1 MAEEKAALRVT
12 ELDFLEIKENL
23 KTFLRSQEQFAD
35 FDFDGAGMNVLLDI
49 LAYNTHYMAFYQNMV
64 ANEMFIDS
72 AQLRPSV
79 ISHAKL
85 MNYVP
90 SGQKGSTAIINIQA
104 TPSLTEDN
112 DRTTITLD
120 KYTRLMGSDI
130 DGVNYPFVTIR
141 SNTVSKT
148 NGSFSF
154 SNVHIK
160 QGEVV
165 TLQYEMTSGNE
176 ARRFEIPSANV
187 DSDTIVV
194 YVQESAT
201 NTDVKLYSV
210 HEDIT
215 ELTANTLAYFLEEN
229 ENGFYSF
236 YFGDDVIGKKPKN
249 GNIIICTYLDNVGI
263 LSNSINNFVFVESVG
278 GEYSDNV
285 SISVVSSSRGASSKE
300 SIENIRFRAPYA
312 YTAQNRAVTS
322 IDYESLLLKDYNF
335 IEAISVWGGEDND
348 PPVYGKVYMSI
359 KTSGNY
365 ALTNLEKETIKNELI
380 ENRNVLSIIPEIV
393 DPDYTYILLRG
404 KVYYDSRLTALD
416 ADELLANVRAA
427 IEDYIDDELNTFESV
442 FRKSKL
448 MTYIENS
455 EKSITG
461 TDIDVY
467 LQKRVDILVNTLQNY
482 TLNYLTPIAKGD
494 LVDKIYTRPQVTVY
508 DNENISRDV
517 YFEEIP
523 ESSTGISTIDI
534 VNPGLNYTTA
544 PTVTITGDGIGATA
558 TAVIVNGRID
568 RIDIDTPGS
577 NYTRATVSITGG
589 GGSEGTAVAKL
600 ENNEG
605 TLRSYYFKTNGEKV
619 IVNNNAGTID
629 YSAGKI
635 TIRELYALDVIE
647 NDFYDDDVLTVNVP
661 THEDNIFPKRNRILT
676 LDVNDALG
684 IQLEMVAEK

>member
-1 MAEEKAALRVT
+1 
-12 ELDFLEIKENL
+12 
-23 KTFLRSQEQFAD
+23 
-35 FDFDGAGMNVLLDI
+35 
-49 LAYNTHYMAFYQNMV
+49 
-64 ANEMFIDS
+64 
-72 AQLRPSV
+72 
-79 ISHAKL
+79 

-249 GNIIICTYLDNVGI
+249 GSIIICTYLDNVGI

-322 IDYESLLLKDYNF
+322 IDYESLLLKDYNY

-404 KVYYDSRLTALD
+404 RVYYDSRLTALD

-467 LQKRVDILVNTLQNY
+467 LQKRVDISVNTLQNY

-684 IQLEMVAEK
+684 IQLEMIAEK